1 LDSERVQNFVRGL
14 SEQSRRTRFMSNIK
28 ELSEEV
34 LVNFTRLD
42 YDRDMALLMIN
53 QNHDILGIA
62 RYAADPDLSAC
73 EFAVTVSDAHQGKGI
88 ATILMNSLFYVARC
102 QGFKTMYGEVLA
114 NNTNMLAM
122 SAKLGFTT
130 FENPD
135 DDDEIVLIIKSLVED
150 NDKV

>member
-1 LDSERVQNFVRGL
+1 MKGQAILRMQ
-14 SEQSRRTRFMSNIK
+14 TRFMSNIK

-88 ATILMNSLFYVARC
+88 ATILMNSLFYVARQ

-122 SAKLGFTT
+122 SAKLGFIQQAA
-130 FENPD
+130 
-135 DDDEIVLIIKSLVED
+135 DDDEIVIIVKSLIEAE
-150 NDKV
+150 DKV